1 MRVQVELCVVPIGVG
16 TSLGEH
22 IAVCQDILEAAGL
35 ETRPHAYGTNV
46 EGDWDTVFA
55 AIRECHERLH
65 EAGVPRLFTSIK
77 AGTRVDRAQT
87 LDDKIRSV
95 AERRRR

>member
-16 TSLGEH
+16 TSLGQQ
-22 IAVCQDILEAAGL
+22 IATCQDILEAAGL

-65 EAGVPRLFTSIK
+65 ADGVPRLFTSIK
-77 AGTRVDRAQT
+77 AGTRIDREQT
-87 LDDKIRSV
+87 LDDKVRSV